1 MYVSMYF
8 SVDKQNSASGFFGTD
23 LRYTDF
29 YVSGET
35 YGSEAVRKDPLG
47 VQIAFAS
54 SENSCLRAFKLDL
67 NMLGEEQCTKQ

>member
-29 YVSGET
+29 VFQ
-35 YGSEAVRKDPLG
+35 V
-47 VQIAFAS
+47 
-54 SENSCLRAFKLDL
+54 KLMAQKL
-67 NMLGEEQCTKQ
+67 